1 MNRDE
6 KTEVISEVK
15 ELLESSTAVY
25 LTDYSGINVEDISD
39 LRSQFRKEGVRYK
52 VFKNN
57 LFKRALD
64 ESGKFEKLADHLTGM
79 TGFAFTSTN
88 PVAPAKIINK
98 YFDEKE
104 KLSLKACYIEGEY
117 YDSSHLKTLATL
129 PSKNELIAGIMGS
142 LDSPVSGIVGAIN
155 AVIRDLANVIDQI
168 SKRETAQAN

>member
-6 KTEVISEVK
+6 KSEVISEVK
-15 ELLESSTAVY
+15 ELLDNSTAVY

-39 LRSQFRKEGVRYK
+39 LRNQFRNEGVSYK

-79 TGFAFTSTN
+79 TGFAFATTN
-88 PVAPAKIINK
+88 PIAPAKIINK
-98 YFDEKE
+98 YFVDKE

-117 YDSSHLKTLATL
+117 YDSSQLKTLAML

-142 LDSPVSGIVGAIN
+142 LDSPVSGILGAVN
-155 AVIRDLANVIDQI
+155 AVIRDLVNVIDQI
-168 SKRETAQAN
+168 SKKETAEAN

>member
-39 LRSQFRKEGVRYK
+39 LRNQFRKEGVRYK

-88 PVAPAKIINK
+88 PIAPAKIINK

-129 PSKNELIAGIMGS
+129 PSKNELIASILGS
-142 LDSPVSGIVGAIN
+142 LKSPISGVAGGIN
-155 AVIRDLANVIDQI
+155 AIMRDIVSVIDAV
-168 SKRETAQAN
+168 SKKNATQ